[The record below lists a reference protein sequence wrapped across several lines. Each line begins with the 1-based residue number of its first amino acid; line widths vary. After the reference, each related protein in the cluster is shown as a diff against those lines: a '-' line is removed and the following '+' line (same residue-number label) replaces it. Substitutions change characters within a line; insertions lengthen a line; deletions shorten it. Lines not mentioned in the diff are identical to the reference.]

1 MQIQLAPRRA
11 GNPDREQA
19 MQHYRLY
26 VLDDRGQFK
35 GSINLTCIDDVAA
48 KEQARLLADGHEVEL
63 WRLVARFKFDNP
75 RSRPAGTK
83 RTRVLAP
90 RSSHFN
96 KPPKRSHSPLGCGC
110 ASGHRSDLEKYDAD
124 EASLALRLNGCPAL

>member
-1 MQIQLAPRRA
+1 MELAPRRT

-26 VLDDRGQFK
+26 VLDERGQFK
-35 GSINLTCIDDVAA
+35 GGINLACIDDVAA
-48 KEQARLLADGHEVEL
+48 KEQARRLAEGHEVEL

-75 RSRPAGTK
+75 RGGPGATK
-83 RTRVLAP
+83 RPRAVAP

-110 ASGHRSDLEKYDAD
+110 TSWRCSDLEKHDAD
-124 EASLALRLNGCPAL
+124 EASLALRSNGCPAL

>member
-1 MQIQLAPRRA
+1 
-11 GNPDREQA
+11 

-26 VLDDRGQFK
+26 VLDDRGQFN

-63 WRLVARFKFDNP
+63 WRLVARFKFDHP

-83 RTRVLAP
+83 RTRALAP

-96 KPPKRSHSPLGCGC
+96 KVPKHSHSLLGWGC
-110 ASGHRSDLEKYDAD
+110 ASWHCSDLGDPD
-124 EASLALRLNGCPAL
+124 SGSLALRLNGYAAL

>member
-35 GSINLTCIDDVAA
+35 GGINLTCIDDVAA

-63 WRLVARFKFDNP
+63 WRLVARFKSDNP
-75 RSRPAGTK
+75 RSRPAATK
-83 RTRVLAP
+83 RMRAVAP

-96 KPPKRSHSPLGCGC
+96 KVPKHSHSPLGCGC
-110 ASGHRSDLEKYDAD
+110 ASWRCSDLDNMIPIQ
-124 EASLALRLNGCPAL
+124 ALWHCD